1 VSAIIEGRGT
11 VKKANHARLYWQIFR
26 GIALIVAILTFIPSL
41 RHFLYGGNWEVFLVF
56 VLASFA
62 LIATT
67 PRPGSLPKTERDK
80 AALAIVTY
88 CVLTGMGYTWVCVFL
103 WFSRRYNVFSSPM
116 VGAMV
121 LILALYAAIGFVV
134 ARLTGGNW
142 RTALLTFG
150 IALSAPSIIVLRLH
164 LLR

>member
-1 VSAIIEGRGT
+1 MSEIIEGQDT
-11 VKKANHARLYWQIFR
+11 VKKAKRLFWPIFC
-26 GIALIVAILTFIPSL
+26 GITLVVAMVAFIPSL
-41 RHFLYGGNWEVFLVF
+41 RHFLYGGNWEAFLVF

-62 LIATT
+62 LIKIT
-67 PRPGSLPKTERDK
+67 PRRETLSKTEGDQ
-80 AALAIVTY
+80 ATLAIVTY
-88 CVLTGMGYTWVCVFL
+88 FVLTGMGYTWVCVFL
-103 WFSRRYNVFSSPM
+103 WFSRRYTVFSGPV

-134 ARLTGGNW
+134 ALLTGGNW